1 MSYYQ
6 DAGLEKEHSLRLLEH
21 LSVTPGG
28 SEGEAG
34 WKQTPASSPALG
46 YGWPSLCCERSRL
59 HAGKLHLQKVGP
71 SLFQQIQHCHC
82 WDEGTWEVSPGNTV
96 GTFQTWQVWGTFIM
110 VPWILLCVHSCF
122 CPHKTRTEQSK
133 QRWKQVG
140 QEGRWNQ

>member
-46 YGWPSLCCERSRL
+46 YG
-59 HAGKLHLQKVGP
+59 
-71 SLFQQIQHCHC
+71 
-82 WDEGTWEVSPGNTV
+82 
-96 GTFQTWQVWGTFIM
+96 
-110 VPWILLCVHSCF
+110 
-122 CPHKTRTEQSK
+122 
-133 QRWKQVG
+133 
-140 QEGRWNQ
+140 